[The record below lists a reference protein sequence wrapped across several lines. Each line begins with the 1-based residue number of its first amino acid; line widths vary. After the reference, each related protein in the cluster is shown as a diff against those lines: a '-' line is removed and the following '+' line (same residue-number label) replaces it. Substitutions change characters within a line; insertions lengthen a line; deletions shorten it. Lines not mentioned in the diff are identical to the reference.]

1 MFKFIKPYQKP
12 HPLSPAE
19 STTSAYHLEVPTML
33 PQRLLRTTT
42 LFSSLRF
49 HQIGLW
55 ISLSLHLDIVAHFH
69 VFFCPRLAPKLMK
82 GPYLCSEFPLSLPSE
97 KFAQS
102 LFLGVG
108 DLAILILFVGSL
120 YVMLGSFSPRVIEGE
135 ALAKHLLDLVQG
147 QSLYIV
153 LSFIPLWII
162 RDTRHP
168 NPMTIILNSKLCSN
182 IAQIYLEFYVAF
194 R

>member
-1 MFKFIKPYQKP
+1 MLKFMKPYQKP
-12 HPLSPAE
+12 HPLSPAD

-33 PQRLLRTTT
+33 PHRLLRTTT

-55 ISLSLHLDIVAHFH
+55 ISLSLSPSPSRYCRPFSCIFLSQTG
-69 VFFCPRLAPKLMK
+69 PKI
-82 GPYLCSEFPLSLPSE
+82 ERSLP
-97 KFAQS
+97 
-102 LFLGVG
+102 LFGIPAFITLREICTKPLFGGWGLGNP
-108 DLAILILFVGSL
+108 DLFCWIP

-153 LSFIPLWII
+153 LSFIPLRII

-168 NPMTIILNSKLCSN
+168 NPMTTILDSKLCSN
-182 IAQIYLEFYVAF
+182 IGQIY
-194 R
+194 